1 MEPEIITI
9 EDSDDEVEV
18 IEDDVVM
25 EVNVVNEVNEAGRI
39 FWRMQA
45 AENVEA
51 LAVIEPIA
59 DSDYDSECDDIDYHV
74 HEQIIDPA
82 DISAMDDDN
91 RMCAIH
97 IYYQPQGGDE
107 QLCARCFLHR
117 KDPYRRNPYA
127 VIDVVRTHRTARLGL
142 LLRQWCTECSIAM
155 DQLFMRNM
163 CPMCNPCKYTI
174 I

>member
-1 MEPEIITI
+1 MFQMEPEIITI
-9 EDSDDEVEV
+9 EDSDVEVEV

-25 EVNVVNEVNEAGRI
+25 EVNEVNEVGRI
-39 FWRMQA
+39 FWRMEA
-45 AENVEA
+45 AENVEEA
-51 LAVIEPIA
+51 GAEIEPSA
-59 DSDYDSECDDIDYHV
+59 DSDYDSECDGIDYDV
-74 HEQIIDPA
+74 NEQIIDTA
-82 DISAMDDDN
+82 DINAMDDDT

-97 IYYQPQGGDE
+97 IYYQLWGDE
-107 QLCARCFLHR
+107 QLCARFLR
-117 KDPYRRNPYA
+117 RRDPYRRNPDV

-163 CPMCNPCKYTI
+163 CPICNPCKYTI